1 MGIMSTEQSPDSQ
14 NNPTTPAEDMPPPPP
29 SAPSTMESPPPTPEY
44 NPPPAPEYSSPVPPT
59 PSPAK
64 DKRILAGI
72 LAIVLG
78 AFGVH
83 KFILGYQNEGIIMCV
98 IGVLGYFL
106 CGIPTLVIAVI
117 GLIEGITYL
126 TKTDEEFERIYIV
139 GRKPWF

>member
-1 MGIMSTEQSPDSQ
+1 MSTEQSPDPQ

-29 SAPSTMESPPPTPEY
+29 AAPSSMDSPPPTPEY
-44 NPPPAPEYSSPVPPT
+44 NPPPAPQYSAPVPPA

-83 KFILGYQNEGIIMCV
+83 KFILGYQKEGIIMLV
-98 IGVLGYFL
+98 IGIIGWFTCFPYV
-106 CGIPTLVIAVI
+106 AVAII
-117 GLIEGITYL
+117 GVIEGIMYL